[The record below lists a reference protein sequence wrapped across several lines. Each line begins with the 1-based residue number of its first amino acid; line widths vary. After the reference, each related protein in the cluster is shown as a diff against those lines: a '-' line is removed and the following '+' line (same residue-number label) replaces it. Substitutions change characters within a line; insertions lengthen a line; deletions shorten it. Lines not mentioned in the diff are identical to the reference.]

1 MSVTITELVTT
12 ATVTENITSVVVSLA
27 GSQGVAGVGVPVGG
41 TAGQALTKVD
51 GTNYN
56 TTWTTVSGGGLHA
69 STHAAAGSDPVTIAE
84 SQVTNLVTDLAAK
97 AASVHTHAESDVT
110 SLVTDLAAK
119 APSAS
124 PTFTGTVTTP
134 LTTAGYVKTS
144 VGGVLS
150 SVAAIAE
157 ADVTNLV
164 TDLAAKAVGT
174 TTISTTA
181 PLAGGGDL
189 TANRTLS
196 LTYGSGLANSTG
208 TLIVDSAVV
217 PLLASANVFTGSP
230 QQITIGTATNK
241 GLIVKAAASQTA
253 ALLETQSSAGVSQSV
268 ITAAGLFVVGT
279 TSAIGSAGYTAQNR
293 PIGGHQHTDN
303 STANQ
308 LVLVFLRGNTTGNAM
323 NIAGRGDG
331 ANGVAAITFLNTSNT
346 EVASVSQAGAVTGS
360 SIIKTG
366 GTATQTLQAD
376 GSVKTPQQMLAAELG
391 FTTTATAAG
400 TTTLTNTST
409 YYQLFTGATTQT
421 VVLPATSTLTTGWAF
436 EIDNDSTG
444 IITVQTA
451 TPTTITT
458 VPAGVS
464 GRFTC
469 ISTAGDTTAAWDFG
483 YNDFNAVTGT
493 GATVLATSATLTTPA
508 ITGPSTVTGA
518 LMFASSVLFE
528 YQPTPTALTAT
539 GTLTVAQLLTR
550 IITETS
556 ATAVTATLPTGTLMD
571 GGMPAGIAAN
581 ESFDWTIVNL
591 GSASGAVTVAAG
603 TAHTVVGSMSVPI
616 STSATFR
623 SRRTAANT
631 WVTYRL

>member
-119 APSAS
+119 APTAS

-181 PLAGGGDL
+181 PLTGGGDL
-189 TANRTLS
+189 SANRTLS

-217 PLLASANVFTGSP
+217 PLLASANVFTAG
-230 QQITIGTATNK
+230 QQITNGNAATK
-241 GLIVKAAASQTA
+241 GLLIKAAAAQSAPIFEIQDSASTVLARITTNGTFQGPVQTLSA
-253 ALLETQSSAGVSQSV
+253 FIRLQQESSGGSIQLTRITATVGSPGASNGVLAFRDGTTAGTLKLVVRAGVTGPETTILDNIDQS
-268 ITAAGLFVVGT
+268 TGT
-279 TSAIGSAGYTAQNR
+279 DTSRIYA
-293 PIGGHQHTDN
+293 P
-303 STANQ
+303 
-308 LVLVFLRGNTTGNAM
+308 
-323 NIAGRGDG
+323 NI
-331 ANGVAAITFLNTSNT
+331 VK
-346 EVASVSQAGAVTGS
+346 V
-360 SIIKTG
+360 G
-366 GTATQTLQAD
+366 GTATQALMAD

-421 VVLPATSTLTTGWAF
+421 VVLPATSTLSTGWAF

>member
-27 GSQGVAGVGVPVGG
+27 GSQGVAGVGVPAGG

-56 TTWTTVSGGGLHA
+56 TTWTTVAGGGLHA

-119 APSAS
+119 APTAS

-181 PLAGGGDL
+181 PLTGGGDL
-189 TANRTLS
+189 SANRTLS

-208 TLIVDSAVV
+208 TLVVDSAIV
-217 PLLASANVFTGSP
+217 PLLASANVFTNVQQVTSPAAGTKCLVLKMAATPTVNSFEVQDSTGAVKARIINNGAFSSDAGYTNVNNSGSYLDSSTTTMSFI
-230 QQITIGTATNK
+230 QRVTTAV
-241 GLIVKAAASQTA
+241 GLIVKGAASQSADLTQW
-253 ALLETQSSAGVSQSV
+253 QSSAATVLAKVDATGNL
-268 ITAAGLFVVGT
+268 TAA
-279 TSAIGSAGYTAQNR
+279 
-293 PIGGHQHTDN
+293 
-303 STANQ
+303 
-308 LVLVFLRGNTTGNAM
+308 
-323 NIAGRGDG
+323 
-331 ANGVAAITFLNTSNT
+331 
-346 EVASVSQAGAVTGS
+346 

-366 GTATQTLQAD
+366 GTATQTLMAD

-508 ITGPSTVTGA
+508 ITGPTIHTGA
-518 LMFASSVLFE
+518 MLFPSSVLFE

-616 STSATFR
+616 ATSATFR